1 MYFYPISSFL
11 LFSFLRQWSSFFL
24 ISDSVDHKP
33 AEKLGIQGNT
43 FEDQTT
49 DMINNV
55 FKPLGFE
62 LVTFSRV
69 PYLSEGDLSTSFYV
83 LHDAIFVL
91 KVANNTTQSC
101 WRTFHSGQKFM
112 TYIYSSL
119 VKFKNKKETQFNDTV
134 VLSLIYCQPEIEMI
148 HQFYLM
154 REELWY
160 WQNITFLSV
169 QFKLSLPTFD
179 VLYYAET
186 AKI

>member
-1 MYFYPISSFL
+1 MFFYPSCYAWLLSLHFL
-11 LFSFLRQWSSFFL
+11 MFSILRQWFSFFL

-49 DMINNV
+49 DIINNV

-91 KVANNTTQSC
+91 KVANNTTQSWFIHFLLKNFRLWSEVHC
-101 WRTFHSGQKFM
+101 IHLSISGK
-112 TYIYSSL
+112 
-119 VKFKNKKETQFNDTV
+119 V
-134 VLSLIYCQPEIEMI
+134 
-148 HQFYLM
+148 
-154 REELWY
+154 
-160 WQNITFLSV
+160 
-169 QFKLSLPTFD
+169 
-179 VLYYAET
+179 
-186 AKI
+186 